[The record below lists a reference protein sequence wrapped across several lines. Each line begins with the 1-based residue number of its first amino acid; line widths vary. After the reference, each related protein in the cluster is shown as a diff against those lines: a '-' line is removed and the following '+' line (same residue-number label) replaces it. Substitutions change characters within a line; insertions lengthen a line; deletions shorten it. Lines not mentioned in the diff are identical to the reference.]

1 MERPLQSLFPL
12 ISQRFQSFSEA
23 TDATLDVLNDQVPG
37 EIVLGQVEPD
47 DDRLRVL
54 EVRGAS
60 IIGIERGNMLPLAKV
75 KGGSGHGPDG
85 GLLDG
90 TAGIDDLEADHL
102 RSLGLAEWVALP
114 LELSDGAVVGIVA
127 ALSRRQGDFNAEHVV
142 MLGVAARMLAYEWER
157 VRARNELR
165 QLRHRLDAG
174 TDSDSATGLPGR
186 ERFLDLLEREWR
198 LARRG
203 TVESMAVC
211 FRIHAGTE
219 PEGSPLAVLALKD
232 AAEALAG
239 AARATDQIGRV
250 GPMALGVA
258 MVGCEDETGVDALVH
273 RFQQALRRVTHGRP
287 VEIRVTHGSAALGES
302 ESPLA
307 ALDRAE
313 QATEGDA
320 SPALNGTPG

>member
-23 TDATLDVLNDQVPG
+23 TDATLDVIGEQVPG

-75 KGGSGHGPDG
+75 KGGSGRGPDG

-90 TAGIDDLEADHL
+90 TAGIDDLEPEHL

-114 LELSDGAVVGIVA
+114 LELSDGAVVGIIA
-127 ALSRRQGDFNAEHVV
+127 ALSRRQGDYHAEHVV
-142 MLGVAARMLAYEWER
+142 LLGLAARMLAYEWER

-165 QLRHRLDAG
+165 QLRHRLHAGGDA
-174 TDSDSATGLPGR
+174 DAETGLPGR
-186 ERFLDLLEREWR
+186 DRFLDLLEREWR

-211 FRIHAGTE
+211 FRIHAGEE
-219 PEGSPLAVLALKD
+219 PEGSPLSVLALKD

-239 AARATDQIGRV
+239 AARTTDQVGRV
-250 GPMALGVA
+250 GAMDLGVA
-258 MVGCEDETGVDALVH
+258 MIGCEDEAGVDALVH
-273 RFQQALRRVTHGRP
+273 RFEQALRRVTHGRP
-287 VEIRVTHGSAALGES
+287 VEVRVTHGSAALSGAES
-302 ESPLA
+302 
-307 ALDRAE
+307 ALGALERAE
-313 QATEGDA
+313 QAIEGEA
-320 SPALNGTPG
+320 SPALNGIPG